1 MGLIS
6 SERFVSN
13 KQLTQHDFEQLAER
27 LSLRPRHARKI
38 GLIVA
43 RRATAPER
51 VATRWNG
58 SETTNVAQ
66 PGDWTVTNLSA
77 QLEPLRDRDGHPNT
91 YVITS
96 ARFPELYELATI
108 ETAFGPAYRARS
120 VVLALKLPAG
130 FDIIAPWG
138 ERQQAPSGYLI
149 SNGHEVYGNNTE
161 TFEASYEILPDQ

>member
-1 MGLIS
+1 MGLTS

-58 SETTNVAQ
+58 SETTNVAL
-66 PGDWTVTNLSA
+66 PDDWIVTNLSA

-96 ARFPELYELATI
+96 ERFPELYELAKIGT
-108 ETAFGPAYRARS
+108 TFGPAYHART
-120 VVLALKLPAG
+120 VVLALKLPAV

-138 ERQQAPSGYLI
+138 ERQQAPSERALAPGLAI
-149 SNGHEVYGNNTE
+149 
-161 TFEASYEILPDQ
+161 